1 MKILLIEDDESL
13 ANLVQ
18 ETLTK
23 QQHYLV
29 DCATDGLEGLELAEN
44 FGYDLILL
52 DLVLPKLDGIQLC
65 QKLREQGDRTPILL
79 LTAQDALTKKVKGL
93 DAGADDYLVKPFELE
108 ELLARIRALLRR
120 GNDTLLPILHWQ
132 GLNLDPNNCQVNYCD
147 RPLKLTAKEYALLE
161 LFLRH
166 PQRIFSQSSLLDQIW
181 SFDEFPSENAVR
193 TQIKG
198 LRQKLKQAGAS
209 ADFIETIYGMGYCLK
224 QSTTPF
230 SQPSESKIV
239 KPKQSATNLPD
250 LNNIWLQHR
259 AKYVGD
265 LETLTQTIRLLK
277 NETDA
282 ENSLIEAKQV
292 AHTLAGSLGTFGFKQ
307 ASKYAGQIDQ
317 KLKNYFQL
325 KPDDFNLLEQLI
337 EKLNQE
343 LNQSSNTPDNLLFLT
358 PRPRT
363 TTYQHKLLI
372 IDDDSA
378 LTQVLMSE
386 ANTWGLETTVANDL
400 KQARKIINQNI
411 PDIVLLDLSFPEATE
426 GGFELLEELTTRQ
439 PPIPTIVFTSKESLT
454 TRVKVARLGGKLFL
468 QKPVSSYQVL
478 EAIAQVLEQFYP
490 PLAKILV
497 VDQQQETLDNFRQ
510 LLAPWGF
517 QVILLSHPRQFWQIL
532 EQSLP
537 DLAILQLELPEI
549 SGIELCQ
556 VVRNDPNWYQLPIL
570 AISQSQ
576 DEQIIQQAFAAGVDD
591 YLSLPLNPKQL
602 ITRIFNR
609 LDKERYRRQ
618 QSEIDLLTGVL
629 NRKAFILQI
638 NRLLNLAKRQ
648 NKSLC
653 FIVIDLDNFKQVND
667 CYGHDAGDLVL
678 RYLGKLLNQM
688 FRKED
693 VVARWGGEEF
703 VLGLY
708 DVSKESGNNKL
719 EYLLSTFCQHSF
731 TDSEDREFHV
741 TFSGGLAEYPYDGQD
756 LDSLYQ
762 VADRRLYQAKA
773 QGKNLIV

>member
-65 QKLREQGDRTPILL
+65 QKLRSQGDRTPILL

-93 DAGADDYLVKPFELE
+93 DAGADDYLVKPFELD

-132 GLNLDPNNCQVNYCD
+132 GLNLDPNSCQVNYCD
-147 RPLKLTAKEYALLE
+147 QPLKLTAKEYALLE

-198 LRQKLKQAGAS
+198 LRQKLKQVGAS
-209 ADFIETIYGMGYCLK
+209 ADFIETIYGMGYRLK
-224 QSTTPF
+224 QSATAFTEPTK
-230 SQPSESKIV
+230 SKIV
-239 KPKQSATNLPD
+239 KPKQSATKLPD

-259 AKYVGD
+259 AKYLAH
-265 LETLTQTIRLLK
+265 LETLTQAIQFLK
-277 NETDA
+277 NELNA
-282 ENSLIEAKQV
+282 KNSLAEAIQI
-292 AHTLAGSLGTFGFKQ
+292 AHTLAGSLGTFGLKK
-307 ASKYAGQIDQ
+307 ASKYAGQIEQ
-317 KLKNYFQL
+317 KLKNYSQL
-325 KPDDFNLLEQLI
+325 TVDDFNLLEQLI
-337 EKLNQE
+337 EKLNRE
-343 LNQSSNTPDNLLFLT
+343 LNQSFKTSDNLLFLT

-363 TTYQHKLLI
+363 TTYRHKLLI

-386 ANTWGLETTVANDL
+386 ANTWGLETTVANNL
-400 KQARKIINQNI
+400 EQARKIVNQNI
-411 PDIVLLDLSFPEATE
+411 PDIVLLDLFFPEAIE
-426 GGFELLEELTTRQ
+426 GGFELLEELTTKQ
-439 PPIPTIVFTSKESLT
+439 PPIPTIVFTAKESLT

-468 QKPVSSYQVL
+468 QKPISSYQVL

-490 PLAKILV
+490 SVAKILV
-497 VDQQQETLDNFRQ
+497 VDEQQKTLDELRQ

-517 QVILLSHPRQFWQIL
+517 QVILLADSRQFWQII

-537 DLAILQLELPEI
+537 DLVILQLELPEI

-556 VVRNDPNWYQLPIL
+556 VVRNDPNWHQLPIL

-576 DEQIIQQAFAAGVDD
+576 DEQMIQQAFAAGIDD
-591 YLSLPLNPKQL
+591 YLCLPLNPQQL

-618 QSEIDLLTGVL
+618 QSEIDTLTGVL

-648 NKSLC
+648 DKPLC
-653 FIVIDLDNFKQVND
+653 FIVIDLDNFKHIND

-678 RYLGKLLNQM
+678 RYLGKLLNQL

-708 DVSKESGNNKL
+708 DVSQESGNHKL
-719 EYLLSTFCQHSF
+719 EHLLATFCQHNF
-731 TDSEDREFHV
+731 TDSRDRKFQV
-741 TFSGGLAEYPYDGQD
+741 SFSGGLAEYPRDGQH
-756 LDSLYQ
+756 LETLYQ